1 MKKRSRQPQVPPEK
15 NETIRQQIISALTGH
30 TLSGKEISAE
40 ARIPEKQVY
49 DHLEHIQKSLSR
61 GDHQL
66 TVTPAEC
73 LKCGFVFKKREK
85 LKTPG
90 RCPLCHSEHIQESL
104 YSIQQ

>member
-1 MKKRSRQPQVPPEK
+1 MKKPKSPYVPPEK
-15 NETIRQQIISALTGH
+15 HETVRQHIISALTGQ
-30 TLSGKEISAE
+30 TLSGKEISAVVK
-40 ARIPEKQVY
+40 IPEKQVY
-49 DHLEHIQKSLSR
+49 SHLEHIQKSLDK
-61 GDHQL
+61 GDRVF

-90 RCPLCHSEHIQESL
+90 RCPLCHNEHIQESL